1 MNSIASESASTLV
14 PADSPWWRSFNRAHW
29 QGFPVGSPAWLFH
42 CFDHQL
48 FHLSRDG
55 AVEDLVA
62 NKSHATELASYT
74 TSFFLVGWAIGGLVF
89 GALGDRF
96 GRARVL
102 AISILIY
109 SICTGL
115 SSIVGGYAGFCAALF

>member
-1 MNSIASESASTLV
+1 MNTLTANPPAAIAP
-14 PADSPWWRSFNRAHW
+14 PAGPWWRSLHREHW
-29 QGFPVGSPAWLFH
+29 QGFAVASLAWLFD
-42 CFDHQL
+42 CFDQQI
-48 FHLSRDG
+48 FNLSRDG

-62 NKSHATELASYT
+62 NKAHATELASYT
-74 TSFFLVGWAIGGLVF
+74 TSFFLIGWAIGGLVF

-109 SICTGL
+109 SVCTG
-115 SSIVGGYAGFCAALF
+115 